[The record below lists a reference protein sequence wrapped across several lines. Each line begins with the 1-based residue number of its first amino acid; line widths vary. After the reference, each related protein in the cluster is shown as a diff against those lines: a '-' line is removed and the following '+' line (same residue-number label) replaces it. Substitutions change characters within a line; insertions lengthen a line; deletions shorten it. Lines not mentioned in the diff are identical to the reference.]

1 MFWLGETPHSS
12 NLPACI
18 AMQGQTQREIDP
30 RQTWIFVDAGKRSLC
45 FLGAPREKV
54 WNLIKPFSG
63 GAALIRDSLNKQ
75 QVPHEKKRSICS
87 DMHFSL
93 HLDFCFHWKRA
104 VVLETDEPFY
114 FKPEALFTFLSDTH
128 LQTYSLNPAFPFI
141 YHRTS
146 KGVNWH
152 KTCSFC

>member
-1 MFWLGETPHSS
+1 MFWLGETPRSS
-12 NLPACI
+12 NLPACV

-75 QVPHEKKRSICS
+75 QVPHEKKEIYMLWHALFFTSWLL
-87 DMHFSL
+87 FSL
-93 HLDFCFHWKRA
+93 KESCRIGNRW
-104 VVLETDEPFY
+104 TI
-114 FKPEALFTFLSDTH
+114 LFQAWGTFLSDTR
-128 LQTYSLNPAFPFI
+128 LQTYSLNPAFRFI

-152 KTCSFC
+152 KTCFFC